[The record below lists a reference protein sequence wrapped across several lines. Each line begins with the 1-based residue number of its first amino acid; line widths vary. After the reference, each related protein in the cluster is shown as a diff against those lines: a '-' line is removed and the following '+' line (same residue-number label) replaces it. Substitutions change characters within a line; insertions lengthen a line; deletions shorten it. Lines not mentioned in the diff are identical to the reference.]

1 MRLAPSRRSPSP
13 RYRVL
18 FNTLL
23 SGADDVEDGLVVGD
37 APWAGSCAF
46 GLCFSDGAGGVAGVG
61 TRLLVRE
68 HAQLDGGRMAVNAR
82 GLERFRIIGVVAR
95 APVVT
100 ARVEILSDGPDATS
114 PEAAAAADAVRASF
128 RALLAKAKAKKP
140 AAKASAKGK
149 APAGKRG
156 AEAAPATVRL
166 EVDVTALGA
175 KLAPAPLSYWI
186 ATYMADS
193 PAHQQALLQEDS
205 TVARLGAA
213 LAVLQGT
220 VSFLRAKAA
229 VEALSLGSEGG
240 GGEAAPPPGGPD

>member
-37 APWAGSCAF
+37 APWAGSRAF

-114 PEAAAAADAVRASF
+114 PEVAAAADAVRASF
-128 RALLAKAKAKKP
+128 RALLALNQKLGVLDAASLKDKWRAQDADP
-140 AAKASAKGK
+140 ASLE
-149 APAGKRG
+149 PP
-156 AEAAPATVRL
+156 ELAA
-166 EVDVTALGA
+166 
-175 KLAPAPLSYWI
+175 LAPAPLSYWI